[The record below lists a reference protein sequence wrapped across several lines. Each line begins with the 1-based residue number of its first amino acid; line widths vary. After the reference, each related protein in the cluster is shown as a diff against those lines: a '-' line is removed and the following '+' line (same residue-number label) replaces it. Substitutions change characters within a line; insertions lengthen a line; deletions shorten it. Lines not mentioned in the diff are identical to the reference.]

1 MIFST
6 IEWVLHSTR
15 ELKSKE
21 TRRHWLFQCVTSP
34 DSRILGGLI
43 SREEGSPGSNN
54 TSCYRSRPRVSRRE
68 SGLPVSGVGNL
79 LECWN
84 CSWRTEVGSPICWCE
99 SQSTAILDRRVI
111 PVQRD
116 WYVPCFWF
124 SGSFDWFLDWIERMG
139 KAGKGADHNKEGR
152 VLKKCQIFL
161 RRGGGGKGFPPSP
174 SPIPPF

>member
-1 MIFST
+1 MTSEPPWMIFLPLDR
-6 IEWVLHSTR
+6 ILQSTR
-15 ELKSKE
+15 EPQSKE
-21 TRRHWLFQCVTSP
+21 TRRHWLFQCVTSQ

-54 TSCYRSRPRVSRRE
+54 TSGYRSRPRVSRRE
-68 SGLPVSGVGNL
+68 SGLPVSWVGNV

-124 SGSFDWFLDWIERMG
+124 SGYFYWFLDWIERIG
-139 KAGKGADHNKEGR
+139 KAKEKAKAKER
-152 VLKKCQIFL
+152 QESLKKMSNF
-161 RRGGGGKGFPPSP
+161 F
-174 SPIPPF
+174 